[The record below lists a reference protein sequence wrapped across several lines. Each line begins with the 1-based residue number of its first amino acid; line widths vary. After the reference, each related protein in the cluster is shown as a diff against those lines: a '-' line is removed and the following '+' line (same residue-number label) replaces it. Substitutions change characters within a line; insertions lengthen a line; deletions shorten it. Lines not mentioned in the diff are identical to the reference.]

1 MKKLFRLTWEERLVL
16 ELKKVSTYYGHV
28 QALKEVS
35 FVVKLGEIVT
45 IIGSNGAG
53 KSTTLRTISGLLA
66 PKCGEIYWEG
76 KRIDGLAAYKIVERG
91 ISHIPEGRQ
100 LFSSMTVLEN
110 LQLGAYKAL
119 KRSQLDNSIEE
130 VTEFF
135 PWIKERLNQPAG
147 TLSGGEQQMLAIARA
162 LMASP
167 KLLLLDEPSMGLAPK
182 IIQDIFIIIKELNK
196 KGLTILL
203 IEQDAQIALSVAD
216 RGYVM
221 QTGSIVLEGT
231 GAELLANEDV
241 KSIYLGQWKR
251 KGEQ

>member
-1 MKKLFRLTWEERLVL
+1 
-16 ELKKVSTYYGHV
+16 
-28 QALKEVS
+28 
-35 FVVKLGEIVT
+35 
-45 IIGSNGAG
+45 
-53 KSTTLRTISGLLA
+53 
-66 PKCGEIYWEG
+66 
-76 KRIDGLAAYKIVERG
+76 
-91 ISHIPEGRQ
+91 
-100 LFSSMTVLEN
+100 
-110 LQLGAYKAL
+110 
-119 KRSQLDNSIEE
+119 
-130 VTEFF
+130 
-135 PWIKERLNQPAG
+135 
-147 TLSGGEQQMLAIARA
+147 MLAIARA

>member
-1 MKKLFRLTWEERLVL
+1 ML
-16 ELKKVSTYYGHV
+16 ELREVSTFYGHV
-28 QALKEVS
+28 QALKGISFEVNS
-35 FVVKLGEIVT
+35 GEIVT

-53 KSTTLRTISGLLA
+53 KSTTLRTISGLLS
-66 PKCGEIYWEG
+66 PKSGEIYWEG
-76 KRIDGLAAYKIVERG
+76 ERIDGLAAHKIVERG

-110 LQLGAYKAL
+110 LQLGAYKSL
-119 KRSQLDNSIEE
+119 KRSQINESLEE
-130 VTEFF
+130 IMEFF

-162 LMASP
+162 LMARP

-182 IIQDIFIIIKELNK
+182 IIQDIFIIIKKLNK

-231 GAELLANEDV
+231 GKELLANEDV
-241 KSIYLGQWKR
+241 KSIYLGQLKR
-251 KGEQ
+251 ERGEQ

>member
-1 MKKLFRLTWEERLVL
+1 ML
-16 ELKKVSTYYGHV
+16 ELREVSTYYGHI

-35 FVVKLGEIVT
+35 FKVSLGEIVT

-53 KSTTLRTISGLLA
+53 KSTTLRTISGLLS
-66 PKCGEIYWEG
+66 PKSGEIYWEG
-76 KRIDGLAAYKIVERG
+76 ERIDGLAAYKIIERG

-100 LFSSMTVLEN
+100 LFASMTVWEN
-110 LQLGAYKAL
+110 LQLGAYKSL
-119 KRSQLDNSIEE
+119 KRSQFSELAEE
-130 VTEFF
+130 IMEFF
-135 PWIKERLNQPAG
+135 PWIKERQNQLAG

-162 LMASP
+162 LMPHP
-167 KLLLLDEPSMGLAPK
+167 KLLLLDEPSMGLAPT

-203 IEQDAQIALSVAD
+203 IEQDAQIALNVAD

-231 GAELLANEDV
+231 SSELLANEDV
-241 KSIYLGQWKR
+241 KSIYLGQLKKR
-251 KGEQ
+251 RGGQ